1 MPINI
6 AIIMLLCLL
15 PQVHMVT
22 QVETQ
27 SGKTNTHAF
36 NPGSAVKILRQFLR
50 AVSQGKYE
58 KAYGLIAQSTKIS
71 GDTTLRDGGLDLNR
85 FLNELTVDQERITQ
99 LENQIKARKMNPS
112 RESSTNIPKLAFEF
126 PPEFQLAGLRAK
138 LQRTKKCGNYKIE
151 QITIIDER
159 RVEIAITTFAENGLI
174 DKDKAMLIKEDDK
187 WRIANPLHILR

>member
-1 MPINI
+1 MPSNI

-22 QVETQ
+22 QVESQ

-36 NPGSAVKILRQFLR
+36 NPDSAVKILRQFLR

-58 KAYGLIAQSTKIS
+58 KAYDLIAQSTKIS

-99 LENQIKARKMNPS
+99 LENQIKARKMNPN
-112 RESSTNIPKLAFEF
+112 RESSTNIPVSAF
-126 PPEFQLAGLRAK
+126 PHLPEFEHAVLKAK

-151 QITIIDER
+151 QITIMDER
-159 RVEIAITTFAENGLI
+159 RVEIAITTSAENGFY
-174 DKDKAMLIKEDDK
+174 DKDKAMLIKEDGK